1 MTAPAIRGTAPALFG
16 GLVAALAWLALLLQ
30 AALNTGSLANLLS
43 YFTIL
48 SNLLVALSLSAASG
62 WPTTSLGRACAR
74 PTTQTAVALYILV
87 VGVVYNAVLRGL
99 LEPRGWA
106 RLADEL
112 LHVVVPAAYGLYW
125 YWVVPRGSL
134 VWRNL
139 WRWLGFPAGYLAYSL
154 LRGPLAH
161 WYPYPFLNA
170 PVLGYGRVGV
180 NSGLVLLCFLGVGAA
195 LIALNRLGRTGPH
208 PLPSSPVN

>member
-1 MTAPAIRGTAPALFG
+1 
-16 GLVAALAWLALLLQ
+16 VAALAWLALLLQ

-134 VWRNL
+134 AWRNL
-139 WRWLGFPAGYLAYSL
+139 WR
-154 LRGPLAH
+154 
-161 WYPYPFLNA
+161 
-170 PVLGYGRVGV
+170 
-180 NSGLVLLCFLGVGAA
+180 
-195 LIALNRLGRTGPH
+195 
-208 PLPSSPVN
+208 